1 MSNPIAE
8 LLAMT
13 QKYFDQARPPLH
25 TFTNKE
31 EEDTDEQG

>member
-25 TFTNKE
+25 TFTNNK

>member
-31 EEDTDEQG
+31 EDTDEQG